1 MAPFGSLWM
10 GFNCFKAMEPL
21 QGSSLLFDTKFQE
34 IPGTHLI
41 DLGRMKCRV
50 DLGAT
55 QWF

>member
-21 QGSSLLFDTKFQE
+21 QGSSLLSNTKFQE